1 MQKTKI
7 GVVALIRNTFDFETA
22 KRMYAQTKNELQSN
36 KRFDWCFVDE
46 AVMEPAEAEVAGLK
60 LRSAN
65 VDAVVLLSATFHLGH
80 LALIINKLVNK
91 PMLLWGYD
99 ELPYN
104 GGKIRLNSVC
114 GVNLNASN
122 LYKAGV
128 DSYCCHV
135 GNSIDENWLKA
146 VDMAAA
152 LDHAHIGI
160 AGYRADGFFNLDT
173 EDLSTYRNTGALID
187 HYELSDL
194 MTEPDEAL
202 GFSQEEIKKIFDCSG
217 ITEAQ
222 LEKTSTLTRSME
234 AFLVKNKLDA
244 LAIRCWPEF
253 AKTFGCAPCGAMSLL
268 GAKGYT
274 LGCEGDAEGTISMLC
289 CNRISPLP
297 AFLADLSQV
306 DLQKDYALMWH
317 CGVAAYPLW
326 DNKSVRAL
334 DTYFAGGKGVTA
346 DFVMRE
352 GEVTIMR
359 IDTARGKTRLF
370 MEHGSVIPMTKDLKG
385 TYCKVRF
392 DRSISDIL
400 NTVTETGVAHH
411 VAMIYGDQREA
422 FKKLARIK
430 GFEVI
435 E

>member
-22 KRMYAQTKNELQSN
+22 KRMYESTKGELKAD
-36 KRFDWCFVDE
+36 KRFSWHFVED
-46 AVMEPAEAEVAGLK
+46 AVMEPNEAQAAGEQ
-60 LRSAN
+60 LRAAS
-65 VDAVVLLSATFHLGH
+65 VDAVVVLSATFHLGH
-80 LALIINKLVNK
+80 LALIINKLVDK

-135 GNSIDENWLKA
+135 GNTIDNEWLKA
-146 VDMAAA
+146 VDMASA
-152 LDHAHIGI
+152 LDHAHVGL

-194 MTEPDEAL
+194 MTEPDESL
-202 GFSQEEIKKIFDCSG
+202 GFTPAQIKEIYNCSG
-217 ITEAQ
+217 ITDAQ
-222 LEKTSTLTRSME
+222 LEKTSKLAQSME
-234 AFLVKNKLDA
+234 AFLIKNKLDA

-274 LGCEGDAEGTISMLC
+274 LGCEGDLEGTLSMLS

-306 DLQKDYALMWH
+306 DITQDYALMWH

-326 DNKSVRAL
+326 DNKSVRSL

-352 GEVTIMR
+352 GEVTIIR

-392 DRSISDIL
+392 DRSIKDIL
-400 NTVTETGVAHH
+400 ETVTETGVAHH
-411 VAMIYGDQREA
+411 VAMIYGDHRQA

-435 E
+435 S